1 MMNFLKKYQ
10 TYLRNSGLKMTAIL
24 WIAFAFVVSTLIGFM
39 CFVFVP
45 SLPILAF
52 LMFIVFFDLLVA
64 FPYVKELQRIDLIEE
79 NLPDALR
86 QMSDTLR
93 AGGTYEYALREV
105 ASSEYGPLKKEMD
118 NVLRKLEEGENFETA
133 LSSLSENVDSR
144 LISRTVTII
153 VDSVKSGAGLA
164 DILEQIAEDVRTMH
178 RINRERKSK
187 TLLQTIF
194 IVMAGAFVAP
204 MIFGFSTSVVDIL
217 VKSTTSVYPDKEAG
231 ARAAMGMIFLGV
243 QMYLFIETAAAAA
256 MIALMR
262 EGKISKSLLYFPFLI
277 FIAYICYIIAG
288 IISKMMLGGI

>member
-1 MMNFLKKYQ
+1 MNFLKKYQ